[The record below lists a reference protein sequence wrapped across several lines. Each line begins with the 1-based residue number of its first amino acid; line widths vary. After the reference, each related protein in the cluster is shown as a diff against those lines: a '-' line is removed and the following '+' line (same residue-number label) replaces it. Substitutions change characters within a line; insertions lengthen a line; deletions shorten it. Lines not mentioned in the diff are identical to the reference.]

1 MNAQF
6 VLIKTMAWTTTFA
19 TPKVAENAL
28 RNTYIIYMK
37 KETNINT
44 NFVIF
49 RIHYNSINY
58 LQCQHKF
65 IENNPKLHGV

>member
-19 TPKVAENAL
+19 NAKMDATAL
-28 RNTYIIYMK
+28 RNTYIIHVK
-37 KETNINT
+37 KETNIKN
-44 NFVIF
+44 NVNIF

-58 LQCQHKF
+58 LQCQQKL
-65 IENNPKLHGV
+65 IKKNPK

>member
-19 TPKVAENAL
+19 TPKVASTDL
-28 RNTYIIYMK
+28 RNTYNNQMK
-37 KETNINT
+37 KDTNINT
-44 NFVIF
+44 NFIIF

-58 LQCQHKF
+58 FQCQHEF
-65 IENNPKLHGV
+65 IENNPK